1 MLDALS
7 HLALEVK
14 YVDRARAFYEET
26 LGFQRA
32 RAGSQGHGYEVGE
45 TTLVLR
51 PPGEVPRG
59 GLHVHF
65 AMRTT
70 DEAYD
75 DWLDR
80 VAGADL
86 DPEEF
91 DFGAYRSLY
100 VDDPDDHCVEVG
112 SGGDPAGVEASH
124 DPENARAHDLPLTGL
139 FEVVLEVESL
149 SAAEERYRALGFEPV
164 DRGSDRR
171 RVRLRGP
178 MDLELWEPQLGIADA
193 RGGVHVHLGF
203 AVADPATAADAF
215 DDWTAERVTHGEGT
229 SVVGG
234 HVDPPGVSVRDPD
247 GHWLT
252 FHEPRDGD

>member
-1 MLDALS
+1 MLGPLA
-7 HLALEVK
+7 HLALEAK
-14 YVDRARAFYEET
+14 YLDPAAAFYREHLELPVVEET
-26 LGFQRA
+26 ERA
-32 RAGSQGHGYEVGE
+32 VAFDVGGPRLVVRA
-45 TTLVLR
+45 
-51 PPGEVPRG
+51 PGGVPRG
-59 GLHVHF
+59 GLHTHF
-65 AMRTT
+65 ALATG
-70 DEAYD
+70 DYD
-75 DWLDR
+75 AWYERL
-80 VAGADL
+80 AGSFDL
-86 DPEEF
+86 EQHR
-91 DFGAYRSLY
+91 FGDSRSLY
-100 VDDPDDHCVEVG
+100 LYDTEGNCVEVG
-112 SGGDPAGVEASH
+112 ERGDGPGI
-124 DPENARAHDLPLTGL
+124 TGL
-139 FEVVLEVESL
+139 FEVVLEVEEL
-149 SAAEERYRALGFEPV
+149 SRAESFYTALGFEPV